1 MPSSILSGD
10 ALQMEGPWQGVRLRP
25 TAAPAPHPGNGA
37 GGSSGS
43 LALRLT
49 SEAPARENGPTAIH
63 APRSNTSAQH
73 QTGRGHCDK
82 PAGWQGKHRHSWAE
96 GGGVRCL
103 PMGFSSQPG
112 GSAPIHGAQHPA
124 VGLDTQLWCSSPG
137 HGAQHPAVWFSTWMQ
152 GPAPNCG
159 ARHPALGFGTQLW
172 GSAHPCRVQHPAA
185 GLSTQPLAL
194 LEQPKGNLV
203 VMETHWQGR
212 ISVHLGARSSLDKG
226 SRNKR

>member
-1 MPSSILSGD
+1 MRTAPQPFTPQDQTPPLSIKLAAGTVTSRPDGRESTGT
-10 ALQMEGPWQGVRLRP
+10 AGLR
-25 TAAPAPHPGNGA
+25 
-37 GGSSGS
+37 
-43 LALRLT
+43 
-49 SEAPARENGPTAIH
+49 
-63 APRSNTSAQH
+63 
-73 QTGRGHCDK
+73 
-82 PAGWQGKHRHSWAE
+82 
-96 GGGVRCL
+96 GGGPV
-103 PMGFSSQPG
+103 PAHGVQQPAG